1 MTDPAAAIQDQALQ
15 AKISELEM
23 RLAAQEKAEMI
34 GIYITGGILLLK
46 LLWPKKK
53 EKKSG

>member
-1 MTDPAAAIQDQALQ
+1 MTDPATAIQDQALQ

-34 GIYITGGILLLK
+34 GIYITGAILVYK